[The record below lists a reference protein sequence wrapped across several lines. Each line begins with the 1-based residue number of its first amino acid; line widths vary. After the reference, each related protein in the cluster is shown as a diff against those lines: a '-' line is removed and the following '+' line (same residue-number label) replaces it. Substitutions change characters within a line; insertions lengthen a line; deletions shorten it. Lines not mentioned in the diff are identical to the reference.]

1 MPQLSP
7 QVRIFALVAALA
19 AVGAALAM
27 FTLGR
32 GSTEPAAVAPPA
44 AQPAAQPK
52 AAAPKT
58 PVSKTPVS
66 RAAAPKA
73 AAAKPAAPPAKA
85 AAAPKPSPAV
95 AAPPKNPPLEPSGL
109 PPAIDAAL
117 RSHEIVVVSLYVPG
131 ARVDE
136 LAIDEARAG
145 AALGGA
151 GFVALNVLEEKTAKP
166 LIDKLGTLEDP
177 SLLIVKRPGEI
188 ALRLSGFVDRDTVAQ
203 AAANAS
209 S

>member
-1 MPQLSP
+1 MPIDTVMEKLSP
-7 QVRIFALVAALA
+7 QVRIFALVAVLV
-19 AVGAALAM
+19 AVAGGLAM

-32 GSTEPAAVAPPA
+32 GSSEPIPLAPPA
-44 AQPAAQPK
+44 LRAET
-52 AAAPKT
+52 KT
-58 PVSKTPVS
+58 
-66 RAAAPKA
+66 AAPKA
-73 AAAKPAAPPAKA
+73 ASAKSAQPAKPARSTAKQQPRIA
-85 AAAPKPSPAV
+85 A

-109 PPAIDAAL
+109 PAAVDAAL
-117 RSHEIVVVSLYVPG
+117 RTNEVVVVSLYVPN

-136 LAIDEARAG
+136 LATAEARAG

-166 LIDKLGTLEDP
+166 LLAKLGTLEDP
-177 SLLIVKRPGEI
+177 SLLVVKRPGEV

-203 AAANAS
+203 AAATAS

>member
-7 QVRIFALVAALA
+7 QLRIFALVGALA

-32 GSTEPAAVAPPA
+32 GSAEPIAAAPAAPKA
-44 AQPAAQPK
+44 AQPAAPTK
-52 AAAPKT
+52 PAASKT
-58 PVSKTPVS
+58 PVSKTAV
-66 RAAAPKA
+66 PKA
-73 AAAKPAAPPAKA
+73 AAAKPVAPPAKA
-85 AAAPKPSPAV
+85 AAKPKPRPAA
-95 AAPPKNPPLEPSGL
+95 AAPPKNPPLAPSGF
-109 PPAIDAAL
+109 PAAVDAAL
-117 RSHEIVVVSLYVPG
+117 RSHEVVVVSLYVPG
-131 ARVDE
+131 ARVDQ

-166 LIDKLGTLEDP
+166 LLAKLGTLEDP
-177 SLLIVKRPGEI
+177 SLLVVKRPGVV
-188 ALRLSGFVDRDTVAQ
+188 ALRMSGFVDRDTVAQ

>member
-7 QVRIFALVAALA
+7 QLRIFALVGALA

-32 GSTEPAAVAPPA
+32 GSAEPIAAAPAAPKA
-44 AQPAAQPK
+44 AQPAAPTK
-52 AAAPKT
+52 PAA
-58 PVSKTPVS
+58 SKT
-66 RAAAPKA
+66 AAPKA
-73 AAAKPAAPPAKA
+73 AATKPAAPPAKA
-85 AAAPKPSPAV
+85 AAKPKPRPAA
-95 AAPPKNPPLEPSGL
+95 AAPPKNPPLAPSGF
-109 PPAIDAAL
+109 PAAVDAAL
-117 RSHEIVVVSLYVPG
+117 RSHEVVVVSLYVPG
-131 ARVDE
+131 ARVDQ

-151 GFVALNVLEEKTAKP
+151 GFVALNVLDEKTAKP
-166 LIDKLGTLEDP
+166 LLAKLGTLEDP
-177 SLLIVKRPGEI
+177 SLLVVKRPGAL
-188 ALRLSGFVDRDTVAQ
+188 ALRMSGFVDRDTVAQ

>member
-7 QVRIFALVAALA
+7 PVRIFALVAALA
-19 AVGAALAM
+19 AVGGALAM

-32 GSTEPAAVAPPA
+32 GSSEPIPVAPPA
-44 AQPAAQPK
+44 PAAKQPAQA
-52 AAAPKT
+52 
-58 PVSKTPVS
+58 
-66 RAAAPKA
+66 KA
-73 AAAKPAAPPAKA
+73 AAAEPVKPAKA
-85 AAAPKPSPAV
+85 AAKPSARPPA

-109 PPAIDAAL
+109 PVAVDVAL
-117 RSHEIVVVSLYVPG
+117 RSHEVVVVSLYVPN

-136 LAIDEARAG
+136 LAMDEARAG

-151 GFVALNVLEEKTAKP
+151 GFVALNVLDEKTAKP
-166 LIDKLGTLEDP
+166 LLEKLGTLEDP
-177 SLLIVKRPGEI
+177 SLLVVKRSGDV

-203 AAANAS
+203 AAATAS

>member
-7 QVRIFALVAALA
+7 QLRIFALVAALA

-32 GSTEPAAVAPPA
+32 GSAEPIAVAPAAKPA
-44 AQPAAQPK
+44 AQTKP
-52 AAAPKT
+52 
-58 PVSKTPVS
+58 
-66 RAAAPKA
+66 AAPKA
-73 AAAKPAAPPAKA
+73 AVPKA
-85 AAAPKPSPAV
+85 AAARPVAPPTEAAAKPKPRPAA
-95 AAPPKNPPLEPSGL
+95 AAPPKNPPLAPSGF
-109 PPAIDAAL
+109 PAAVDVAL
-117 RSHEIVVVSLYVPG
+117 RSHEVVVVSLYVPG

-151 GFVALNVLEEKTAKP
+151 GFVTLNVLEEKTAKP
-166 LIDKLGTLEDP
+166 LLAKLGTLEDP
-177 SLLIVKRPGEI
+177 SLLVIKRPGEL

-203 AAANAS
+203 AAANAAS
-209 S
+209 

>member
-7 QVRIFALVAALA
+7 QLRIFALVGALA

-32 GSTEPAAVAPPA
+32 GAAEPI
-44 AQPAAQPK
+44 
-52 AAAPKT
+52 AAAP
-58 PVSKTPVS
+58 
-66 RAAAPKA
+66 AAPKA
-73 AAAKPAAPPAKA
+73 AQPATPVKPEAPKTAAAKPVAPAKA
-85 AAAPKPSPAV
+85 AAKPKPRPA
-95 AAPPKNPPLEPSGL
+95 AAALPKNPPLAPSGF
-109 PPAIDAAL
+109 PVAVDAAL
-117 RSHEIVVVSLYVPG
+117 RSHEVVVVSLYVPG
-131 ARVDE
+131 ARVDQ

-145 AALGGA
+145 AVLGGA

-166 LIDKLGTLEDP
+166 LLAKLGTLEDP
-177 SLLIVKRPGEI
+177 SLLVVKRPGEL